1 MSRWKPEQY
10 GTVNIGVPTITGK
23 QSPDP
28 RGQELMIPPEEF
40 VTQKGQPSP
49 AQMRVH
55 DRIKQLIGEKKM
67 KPKEARQ
74 VAMDEARRNEKGDQG
89 TISQKD
95 VYRHKYQAEQPGKE
109 MTPFRTQE
117 QNFPFI

>member
-1 MSRWKPEQY
+1 MAFKPQHQ
-10 GTVNIGVPTITGK
+10 GTVNIGVPTIQGK

-49 AQMRVH
+49 AKQKVH
-55 DRIKQLIGEKKM
+55 ERIKELIATHNMPRREAVQLALSEGRESK
-67 KPKEARQ
+67 
-74 VAMDEARRNEKGDQG
+74 VGDAG
-89 TISQKD
+89 TINKKD
-95 VYRHKYQAEQPGKE
+95 IYRSKYQAEQPGKQ

>member
-1 MSRWKPEQY
+1 MSRWKPQHY

-40 VTQKGQPSP
+40 VTQKGMPSP
-49 AQMRVH
+49 AKMQVH
-55 DRIKQLIGEKKM
+55 ERIKQLIGEKKM
-67 KPKEARQ
+67 KPREARQ
-74 VAMDEARRNEKGDQG
+74 VAMDEAKRANTGDNG
-89 TISQKD
+89 TISKKD
-95 VYRHKYQAEQPGKE
+95 IYRYKYQAEQPGRQ

>member
-40 VTQKGQPSP
+40 VTQKGQPAPS
-49 AQMRVH
+49 QMRVH

-95 VYRHKYQAEQPGKE
+95 VYRHKYQAEQPGRE

>member
-1 MSRWKPEQY
+1 MPRWKPEQY

-40 VTQKGQPSP
+40 VTRKGEPSP
-49 AQMRVH
+49 AKVQAH
-55 DRIKQLIGEKKM
+55 ERIKQLIGEKKM
-67 KPKEARQ
+67 KPKAARKM
-74 VAMDEARRNEKGDQG
+74 AMDEARRAETGDQG
-89 TISQKD
+89 TISPKEI
-95 VYRHKYQAEQPGKE
+95 YRYKYQAEQPGKQ

>member
-1 MSRWKPEQY
+1 MSKWKPQHY

-23 QSPDP
+23 QRPDP

-40 VTQKGQPSP
+40 VTQKREPSP
-49 AQMRVH
+49 AQMCAH
-55 DRIKQLIGEKKM
+55 ERIKYYIGEKGM
-67 KPKEARQ
+67 KPKEARKL
-74 VAMDEARRNEKGDQG
+74 AMDEARRKEMGDQG

-95 VYRHKYQAEQPGKE
+95 VYRYKYQAEQPGRQ

>member
-40 VTQKGQPSP
+40 VTQKGEPSP
-49 AQMRVH
+49 AQMRAH
-55 DRIKQLIGEKKM
+55 ERIKYFIGEKGM
-67 KPKEARQ
+67 KPKEARKM
-74 VAMDEARRNEKGDQG
+74 AMDEARRKEMGDQG

-95 VYRHKYQAEQPGKE
+95 VYRYKYQAEQPGRQ

>member
-28 RGQELMIPPEEF
+28 RGQELMIPPDEF

-49 AQMRVH
+49 AQMKVH

-89 TISQKD
+89 TITQKQ
-95 VYRHKYQAEQPGKE
+95 VYRHKYQAEQPGRE

>member
-1 MSRWKPEQY
+1 MPRWKPEQY
-10 GTVNIGVPTITGK
+10 GTVNIGVPTIQGK

-49 AQMRVH
+49 AKVQAH
-55 DRIKQLIGEKKM
+55 ERIKQLIGEKGM
-67 KPKEARQ
+67 KPKEARKM
-74 VAMDEARRNEKGDQG
+74 AMDEARRANSADSG
-89 TISQKD
+89 TISPKE
-95 VYRHKYQAEQPGKE
+95 VYRYKYQAEQPGRQ

>member
-28 RGQELMIPPEEF
+28 RGQALMIPPEEF
-40 VTQKGQPSP
+40 VSQKGQPAP
-49 AQMRVH
+49 AQVQVH
-55 DRIKQLIGEKKM
+55 ERIKYLIGEKGM

-74 VAMDEARRNEKGDQG
+74 VAMDEARRGETGDQG
-89 TISQKD
+89 TINQKQ
-95 VYRHKYQAEQPGKE
+95 VYQHKYQAQQPGKE
-109 MTPFRTQE
+109 MSPFRSQE

>member
-1 MSRWKPEQY
+1 MTRWQPQRQ

-40 VTQKGQPSP
+40 VTRKGEPS
-49 AQMRVH
+49 AAEMQVH
-55 DRIKQLIGEKKM
+55 ERIKTLIGEKRM
-67 KPKEARQ
+67 KPKEAR
-74 VAMDEARRNEKGDQG
+74 AIAKDEARRKGKGDSG
-89 TISQKD
+89 TISKKE
-95 VYRHKYQAEQPGKE
+95 VYRYKYQAEQPGKQ